1 MNFFINPSDLDGT
14 DYYAELT
21 LYADGETTTTTV
33 PFDQW
38 DHRASYEVVTLKG
51 LAARQMA
58 DKIEVVIYH
67 GNGVQASVMF
77 TDSIR
82 SYAMRILEKQ
92 DAEVKTM
99 LVDMLNYGAAAQ
111 SFFSYNTDDL
121 ANNQL
126 LASQQGYATQSVNC
140 TDQRV
145 KGTNYYG
152 STLTLKSKIML
163 TMYFENINTDM
174 YAMITFTDHKGNAH
188 EIRVD
193 GSDFTKYSSTVYGVV
208 IDDLV
213 VADGDKLVTVTV
225 YNSNGNRVAYATD
238 TVNSY
243 AVRMVEGDMLY
254 EMVMKFTTSAY
265 AYFH

>member
-1 MNFFINPSDLDGT
+1 M
-14 DYYAELT
+14 
-21 LYADGETTTTTV
+21 
-33 PFDQW
+33 
-38 DHRASYEVVTLKG
+38 H
-51 LAARQMA
+51 
-58 DKIEVVIYH
+58 
-67 GNGVQASVMF
+67 

-82 SYAMRILEKQ
+82 SYAMRILENQK
-92 DAEVKTM
+92 DEAKTM

-111 SFFSYNTDDL
+111 NFFGYNTDDL

-126 LASQQGYATQSVNC
+126 LASQQDYATKSVNC

-152 STLTLKSKIML
+152 STLTLKSKIMM
-163 TMYFENINTDM
+163 TMYFQNVTRDM
-174 YAMITFTDHKGNAH
+174 YAKITFTDHKGNAH

-193 GSDFTKYSSTVYGVV
+193 GSEFSKYNSSVYGVV

-225 YNSNGNRVAYATD
+225 YDANGNQVAYATD